1 MWKTNVHFRSNSFC
15 PRHYS
20 NILVFCSRIS
30 FSVLVLLFFPPPPIT
45 GAKYNVDVLC
55 SFLRKTNI
63 FIINVANY
71 LHFWWRNNLH
81 ANTKFSSPFMAAVN
95 TSSHCQKLLDVDLK
109 RVFSFHSKI
118 SSSNSF
124 SVEAREQYFSLGWE
138 ESNNIMQWKT
148 PNYF

>member
-1 MWKTNVHFRSNSFC
+1 
-15 PRHYS
+15 
-20 NILVFCSRIS
+20 
-30 FSVLVLLFFPPPPIT
+30 
-45 GAKYNVDVLC
+45 
-55 SFLRKTNI
+55 
-63 FIINVANY
+63 
-71 LHFWWRNNLH
+71 
-81 ANTKFSSPFMAAVN
+81 MAAVN
-95 TSSHCQKLLDVDLK
+95 TSSHCQKLLDVDLE